1 MVFFR
6 ACTANKCQKKGRRS
20 VGGETEGGGEGGR
33 AGGRERGREGGR
45 EGDGGRAREGES
57 ERATRMH
64 LVQISLYQS
73 DAFASVLSF

>member
-1 MVFFR
+1 VPEER
-6 ACTANKCQKKGRRS
+6 PEECGRGNRGR
-20 VGGETEGGGEGGR
+20 GG
-33 AGGRERGREGGR
+33 GREGGR
-45 EGDGGRAREGES
+45 EGEREGRREGGRWRESERGES